1 MNDLFNAILSIPF
14 VQVPL
19 YYIPVGFAFYY
30 APRETMIVCSS
41 VWLYNSL
48 NEETKR
54 REENEDNDDFN
65 EDEEEENELKTTG
78 ELTLAGESVSNDTIS
93 SESIS
98 SESAVKLDEN
108 FTSRVKESVEETLS
122 NSNIFKSDFENIKKE
137 IETSDSVSEENEDS
151 SISSKESFDTDSS
164 FYQEKERSWSFWFW
178 GENVKE
184 KSL

>member
-1 MNDLFNAILSIPF
+1 
-14 VQVPL
+14 
-19 YYIPVGFAFYY
+19 
-30 APRETMIVCSS
+30 
-41 VWLYNSL
+41 
-48 NEETKR
+48 
-54 REENEDNDDFN
+54 
-65 EDEEEENELKTTG
+65 
-78 ELTLAGESVSNDTIS
+78 
-93 SESIS
+93 
-98 SESAVKLDEN
+98 N